1 MSEEAWSAVDSYLT
15 GLLVAPDPALES
27 ALQVSADA
35 GLPAIQ
41 VSPLQGK
48 LLWLLAR
55 AQNATRI
62 LEVGTLGGYSTI
74 WMARAL
80 PTGGRLV
87 TLELDAS
94 YAEVARAN
102 LAAAGLDGMVDVR
115 LGPAADTL
123 AQLVADGG
131 ESFDL
136 MFIDADK
143 AGIPEYFRLAH
154 RLSRPGT
161 IIVVDN
167 VVRRGAVLD
176 ATSSDPDV
184 QGVRRF
190 NELVALTPG
199 VSATTIQTVGAK
211 GYDGFALA
219 LVTAPP

>member
-1 MSEEAWSAVDSYLT
+1 MSLLDETVEAYAEAQTTPAAEHLRMVARETADELGSTAMLT
-15 GLLVAPDPALES
+15 GPVEGRLLETLVFATQPQLVLEIGTFSGYSALSMVPALP
-27 ALQVSADA
+27 D
-35 GLPAIQ
+35 
-41 VSPLQGK
+41 
-48 LLWLLAR
+48 
-55 AQNATRI
+55 
-62 LEVGTLGGYSTI
+62 
-74 WMARAL
+74 
-80 PTGGRLV
+80 GGRIV
-87 TLELDAS
+87 TCELDDEHADFAQRHIDAVGAGERIEIRRGPALDS
-94 YAEVARAN
+94 I
-102 LAAAGLDGMVDVR
+102 AALDG
-115 LGPAADTL
+115 P
-123 AQLVADGG
+123 
-131 ESFDL
+131 FDL
-136 MFIDADK
+136 VFIDADK